1 MIELNKNMEE
11 HIYDMYL
18 RKNQAIIGSGYEVPK
33 EELFSPGKYE
43 LLEDSNKLLL
53 FFSKGHMRQS
63 QNIFFSNL
71 LLFDESLLASAQ
83 QSIEQYLA
91 DNGVN
96 SFVFAVEDY
105 LSTELR
111 LLNQLSVEWDHVAI
125 RMINDDIRRVV
136 APPFRKDLTIRPF
149 KVENDEPMFVD
160 IFNKTFAKLCEPTT
174 FEEIEQWTHS
184 PRFSPDHYLFA
195 VNDGITLGF
204 IAIEIN
210 TSMRTSYIQEIGVIE
225 EEKGKGVSGQL
236 MYTGIRSVLGKGV
249 TKMGV
254 GVSDWNTVAI
264 NFFAKWKF
272 KELYR
277 RIFTKGRM

>member
-1 MIELNKNMEE
+1 MIELNKNTEE

-18 RKNQAIIGSGYEVPK
+18 RKNQAIMGSGYEVPK
-33 EELFSPGKYE
+33 GELLSPGKYE
-43 LLEDSNKLLL
+43 LLEDSNKPLL
-53 FFSKGHMRQS
+53 FFSKGRLRRS

-71 LLFDESLLASAQ
+71 LLFDESLLAQAQ
-83 QSIEQYLA
+83 QSIERYLE

-111 LLNQLSVEWDHVAI
+111 LVNQLSVERHHVAV

-149 KVENDEPMFVD
+149 MVEKDESIFVD
-160 IFNKTFAKLCEPTT
+160 IFNETFNELCEPTT
-174 FEEIEQWTHS
+174 FEEIEQWTQS
-184 PRFSPDHYLFA
+184 PRFSPDLYLFA

-204 IAIEIN
+204 LAIEIN
-210 TSMRTSYIQEIGVIE
+210 MSMRTSYLQEIGVVE
-225 EEKGKGVSGQL
+225 EERGKGVSGHL
-236 MYTGIRSVLGKGV
+236 IYAGIMSVLGKGV

-254 GVSDWNTVAI
+254 GVSDWNTGAI
-264 NFFAKWKF
+264 NFFAKCKF
-272 KELYR
+272 KEL
-277 RIFTKGRM
+277 